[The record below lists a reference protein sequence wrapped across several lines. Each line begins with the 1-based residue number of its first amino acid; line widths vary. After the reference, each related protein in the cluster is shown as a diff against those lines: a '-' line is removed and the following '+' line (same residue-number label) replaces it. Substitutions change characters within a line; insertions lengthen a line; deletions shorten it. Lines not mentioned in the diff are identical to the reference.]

1 MTGLAKI
8 DAGERNVA
16 WIVFHRV
23 FDTLR
28 LYFWW

>member
-1 MTGLAKI
+1 VAKI
-8 DAGERNVA
+8 DAGQRNVA
-16 WIVFHRV
+16 WILFHRL